1 MSFFGCP
8 CSVDEQAQELRDTVE
23 NIENGE
29 EELIELTKDSK
40 LFQDFDENAYVKK
53 QYLKKIAWL
62 KEQIK
67 NAEKDKEFWNNQT
80 HSDNIEILNYIDK
93 YIEEKNSEIEKME
106 QLLKKLVNELY
117 IPSVWEE

>member
-1 MSFFGCP
+1 M
-8 CSVDEQAQELRDTVE
+8 
-23 NIENGE
+23 
-29 EELIELTKDSK
+29 
-40 LFQDFDENAYVKK
+40 
-53 QYLKKIAWL
+53 LKK
-62 KEQIK
+62 
-67 NAEKDKEFWNNQT
+67 DKKFWNNQT